1 MTNETTFD
9 NFAEKKLR
17 KIFKDGSPIVMQVC
31 DIETDQLLETR
42 YGVSEAD
49 QLLYPASSTLNPSK
63 KGCSPWREEINW
75 ADSGK

>member
-31 DIETDQLLETR
+31 DIETDSTKRTLKDIVET
-42 YGVSEAD
+42 
-49 QLLYPASSTLNPSK
+49 
-63 KGCSPWREEINW
+63 
-75 ADSGK
+75 GKVAAVIRNEVE